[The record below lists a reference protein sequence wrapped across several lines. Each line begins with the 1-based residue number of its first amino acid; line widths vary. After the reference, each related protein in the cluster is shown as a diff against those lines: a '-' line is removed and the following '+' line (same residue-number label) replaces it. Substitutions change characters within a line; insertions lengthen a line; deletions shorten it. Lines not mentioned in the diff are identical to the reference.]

1 VLLRSGG
8 SLHLRQHLVVLQAKQ
23 QQQQQQQG
31 TAVQQLTKRLLRKR
45 LSPRPLLL
53 QRALKRPL
61 QQQRVLQ
68 LRRPRHLSKAPQP
81 PSARVVLL
89 LPLLLA
95 GLLRLLGRC

>member
-8 SLHLRQHLVVLQAKQ
+8 SLHLRQHLVVRQAKQ
-23 QQQQQQQG
+23 QQQQQA
-31 TAVQQLTKRLLRKR
+31 TAVQQLTKRLLLKH

-53 QRALKRPL
+53 QRGLKRPL

-68 LRRPRHLSKAPQP
+68 LRRPRHLSRAPHP

-89 LPLLLA
+89 LPLLLG